1 MRIATLLVGLSAA
14 LSVSLMAQAPVGRQS
29 HDERIVS
36 SPEVEVA
43 LRNITSEGLLRHIK
57 VLASDDF
64 EGRAPGTR
72 GEALTVQYLIE
83 QFKNLGLKAGNPDG
97 TYIQKVPLV
106 GITSHPTASFG
117 ARGKKIDLKFPED
130 YVAVSPRVESRIAVN
145 ESDIVF
151 VGYGIVAPEYGWDD
165 YKDTDVRGKTILAL
179 AGEPQIPD
187 PNDPTKL
194 DEKMFK
200 GRSTTNHGLWNEKGE
215 IAAQKG
221 AAAMIIIHESPPG
234 SSTFENLASELRRE
248 LFYLKSSQEKSRP
261 IAALSLITLD
271 GARRLVSTTGRELES
286 LRRAA
291 LNKDF
296 RPVPLEIQA
305 SFQIENKLREF
316 ESRNVIALCKGAD
329 PKLRNEYVIY
339 TAHWDHVGRDERLMG
354 DQIFNG
360 AVDNA
365 SGVAALLEIA
375 QTYLKMKPAP
385 KRSILFLAT
394 TAEEAGLLGAKYY
407 TSHPLH
413 SLSRTL
419 AAINMDGLFPFGRSK
434 DITNMTEGYTTLDE
448 LLSEA
453 AAAQGRA
460 IKRDFLPQTG
470 FLYKSDHFEFAKA
483 GIPIIFTFSGL
494 EAIGKPAGYMLRNL
508 SEFNSKHYH
517 KVSDEVRPDWDLSG
531 AAEDVRLL
539 FMVGYRT
546 AQADRY
552 PEWKLGVEFKRSLEQ
567 KRRGV
572 RGRRQ

>member
-1 MRIATLLVGLSAA
+1 MRKATLLVGLSAA
-14 LSVSLMAQAPVGRQS
+14 LSVTLMAQAPVRQQS
-29 HDERIVS
+29 PDERVAS
-36 SPEVEVA
+36 FPEIEIA
-43 LRNITSEGLLRHIK
+43 LKNITSEGLLRHIK
-57 VLASDDF
+57 VLASDEF

-83 QFKNLGLKAGNPDG
+83 QFKNMGLKAGNPDG
-97 TYIQKVPLV
+97 TYLQKVPIV
-106 GITSHPTASFG
+106 GITSHSTASFVTH
-117 ARGKKIDLKFPED
+117 GKKIDLKFPED
-130 YVAVSPRVESRIAVN
+130 YVAISPRVESKIALN
-145 ESDIVF
+145 ESELVF
-151 VGYGIVAPEYGWDD
+151 VGYGIVAPEYDWDD
-165 YKDTDVRGKTILAL
+165 YKGIDVRGKTILAL

-187 PNDPTKL
+187 PSDPAKL

-200 GRSTTNHGLWNEKGE
+200 GRGLTHHYLWKDKGE
-215 IAAQKG
+215 IAAQNG
-221 AAAMIIIHESPPG
+221 AAAMIIIHENPLGP
-234 SSTFENLASELRRE
+234 SSFGNLAAELSRE
-248 LFYLKSSQEKSRP
+248 LFYLKTSQGKSRS
-261 IAALSLITLD
+261 IAALSFITPD
-271 GARRLVSTTGRELES
+271 AARRLISTTGREMES

-291 LNKDF
+291 LNKSF

-316 ESRNVIALCKGAD
+316 ESRNVIALCEGAD
-329 PKLRNEYVIY
+329 PKFRNEYVLY
-339 TAHWDHVGRDERLMG
+339 TAHWDHVGRDEKLSG

-365 SGVAALLEIA
+365 SGVAGLLEIA

-394 TAEEAGLLGAKYY
+394 TAEEAGLLGAKFY
-407 TSHPLH
+407 TSQPLYPFG
-413 SLSRTL
+413 RTL
-419 AAINMDGLFPFGRSK
+419 AAINMDGLFPFGRTK

-448 LLSEA
+448 LLREA

-460 IKRDFLPQTG
+460 IRRDFLPQTG

-517 KVSDEVRPDWDLSG
+517 TVSDEVRPDWDLSG

-552 PEWKLGVEFKRSLEQ
+552 PEWKPGVEFKR
-567 KRRGV
+567 
-572 RGRRQ
+572 

>member
-1 MRIATLLVGLSAA
+1 MRKTTLLVGLSAA
-14 LSVSLMAQAPVGRQS
+14 LSVTLMAQAPVGQQS
-29 HDERIVS
+29 PDERVAS
-36 SPEVEVA
+36 FPEIEIA
-43 LRNITSEGLLRHIK
+43 LKNITSEGLLRHIK
-57 VLASDDF
+57 VLASDEF

-83 QFKNLGLKAGNPDG
+83 QFKNMGLKAGNPDG
-97 TYIQKVPLV
+97 TYLQKVPIV
-106 GITSHPTASFG
+106 GITSHSTASFVTH
-117 ARGKKIDLKFPED
+117 GKKIDLKFPED
-130 YVAVSPRVESRIAVN
+130 YVAISPRVESKIALN
-145 ESDIVF
+145 ESELVF
-151 VGYGIVAPEYGWDD
+151 VGYGIVAPEYDWDD
-165 YKDTDVRGKTILAL
+165 YKGIDVRGKTILAL

-187 PNDPTKL
+187 PSDPTKL

-200 GRSTTNHGLWNEKGE
+200 GRGLTRHYLWKDKGE
-215 IAAQKG
+215 IAAQNG
-221 AAAMIIIHESPPG
+221 AAAMIIIHENPLG
-234 SSTFENLASELRRE
+234 TSSFGNLAAELSRE
-248 LFYLKSSQEKSRP
+248 LFYLKTSQGKSRS
-261 IAALSLITLD
+261 IAALSFITPD
-271 GARRLVSTTGRELES
+271 AARRLISTTGREMES

-291 LNKDF
+291 LNKSF

-316 ESRNVIALCKGAD
+316 ESRNVIALCEGAD
-329 PKLRNEYVIY
+329 PKFRNEYVLY
-339 TAHWDHVGRDERLMG
+339 TAHWDHVGRDEKLSG

-365 SGVAALLEIA
+365 SGVAGLLEIA

-394 TAEEAGLLGAKYY
+394 TAEEAGLLGAKFY
-407 TSHPLH
+407 TSQPLYPF
-413 SLSRTL
+413 SRTL
-419 AAINMDGLFPFGRSK
+419 AAINMDGLFPFGRTK

-448 LLSEA
+448 LLREA

-460 IKRDFLPQTG
+460 IRRDFFQQTG

-517 KVSDEVRPDWDLSG
+517 TVSDEVRPDWDLSG

-552 PEWKLGVEFKRSLEQ
+552 TEWKPGVEFKR
-567 KRRGV
+567 
-572 RGRRQ
+572 